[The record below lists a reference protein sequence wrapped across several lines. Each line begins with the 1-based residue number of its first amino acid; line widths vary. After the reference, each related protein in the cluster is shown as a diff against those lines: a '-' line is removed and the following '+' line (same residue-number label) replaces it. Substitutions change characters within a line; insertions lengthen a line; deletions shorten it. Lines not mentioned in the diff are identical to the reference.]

1 MPSGGLLYNQNGSKR
16 CIFLW
21 TWPFNSG
28 QQIGERRKQGPLK
41 KHQKFN
47 SPPVHLPDDYGSLD
61 SRRFLL
67 QKGGSECCWIF
78 SFQKELSACF
88 SNANSRRW
96 SFTEGFSTNV
106 QFLTEG
112 FTKGPL
118 KECRSGE
125 FNKCGA
131 SAVRWMNVAH
141 QPWGINVAPRPD
153 KLQIGKLAQ
162 PWIKWQTCREWMA
175 DLPNFVNKLAPR
187 PNQ

>member
-88 SNANSRRW
+88 SNANSRRQI
-96 SFTEGFSTNV
+96 SQRGFQQMSNFWQRV
-106 QFLTEG
+106 SQKVLS
-112 FTKGPL
+112 K
-118 KECRSGE
+118 
-125 FNKCGA
+125 
-131 SAVRWMNVAH
+131 SANQVSLMNMAH
-141 QPWGINVAPRPD
+141 QPWGMNVALRP
-153 KLQIGKLAQ
+153 GKFCWMPVVHQLTAAKRNGTQ
-162 PWIKWQTCREWMA
+162 P
-175 DLPNFVNKLAPR
+175 NK
-187 PNQ
+187 

>member
-1 MPSGGLLYNQNGSKR
+1 MVQKR

-112 FTKGPL
+112 FTKVPL

-131 SAVRWMNVAH
+131 SAVRWINVAH
-141 QPWGINVAPRPD
+141 QPWGMNVALRP
-153 KLQIGKLAQ
+153 GKFYWMPVVHQLTAAKRNGTQ
-162 PWIKWQTCREWMA
+162 P
-175 DLPNFVNKLAPR
+175 NK
-187 PNQ
+187 